1 MGFLKKQRASFFI
14 LAFAA
19 VIALAGLI
27 VFAISSGVE
36 SYEMTGS
43 GAVIFA
49 QVVILI
55 LLVAGTYFGSKFGN
69 KAWVSAL
76 LFIAL
81 VLSCLSFAFALVNR
95 VSLAASLFTYDWSN
109 TIGWKAFTTGMASM
123 VIFLVVAI
131 LITVAGFMKL
141 GKKED

>member
-55 LLVAGTYFGSKFGN
+55 LLVAGTYFMIN
-69 KAWVSAL
+69 AP
-76 LFIAL
+76 
-81 VLSCLSFAFALVNR
+81 
-95 VSLAASLFTYDWSN
+95 
-109 TIGWKAFTTGMASM
+109 
-123 VIFLVVAI
+123 
-131 LITVAGFMKL
+131 FM
-141 GKKED
+141 